1 MSFFTTDSMN
11 LAKMSADNRKK
22 QIRKRTIRRSLL
34 VGANIVALSV
44 ALGSASGVV
53 SPSPIEPLD
62 TPTSNT
68 STSYVRHTLQHEHL
82 FEKPEVE
89 LPAVPTPTMQPSTK
103 GQRAAYNQMVGYI
116 AHSPYSR
123 DSLLNMLKPNDQF
136 SEADAVWAIDHSGID
151 WNAEALA
158 YAQQLIGSAASS
170 QSGLQKELA
179 YLGFTDEQATYA
191 VENIKI
197 DWNEQALR
205 CAWSYYDYDIIKD
218 KKDMERQLIFD
229 GFTRKQAEAAATE
242 VFGK

>member
-1 MSFFTTDSMN
+1 M
-11 LAKMSADNRKK
+11 
-22 QIRKRTIRRSLL
+22 
-34 VGANIVALSV
+34 
-44 ALGSASGVV
+44 
-53 SPSPIEPLD
+53 
-62 TPTSNT
+62 
-68 STSYVRHTLQHEHL
+68 
-82 FEKPEVE
+82 
-89 LPAVPTPTMQPSTK
+89 
-103 GQRAAYNQMVGYI
+103 
-116 AHSPYSR
+116 
-123 DSLLNMLKPNDQF
+123 
-136 SEADAVWAIDHSGID
+136 
-151 WNAEALA
+151 
-158 YAQQLIGSAASS
+158 IGSAASS

>member
-1 MSFFTTDSMN
+1 M
-11 LAKMSADNRKK
+11 
-22 QIRKRTIRRSLL
+22 
-34 VGANIVALSV
+34 ALSA
-44 ALGSASGVV
+44 ALGSAAGAVF
-53 SPSPIEPLD
+53 PIEPIATLID
-62 TPTSNT
+62 RT
-68 STSYVRHTLQHEHL
+68 STPHTSHVSHTLQHEHL

-191 VENIKI
+191 VEISKLIGTSRHYVVLGATTIMTSSKIKKTWSVSSSLM
-197 DWNEQALR
+197 DLHANKQKRLRQKYLASKALHR
-205 CAWSYYDYDIIKD
+205 
-218 KKDMERQLIFD
+218 
-229 GFTRKQAEAAATE
+229 
-242 VFGK
+242 